1 VPALIPTTHLPFGKS
16 SLGFKHGFYHGVH
29 QTQPESRGWLKLKTK
44 NPFDPPRIIANYLA
58 TENDRR
64 TLRNGVKIM
73 REVFKET
80 PMAKHVSKEL
90 KPGEDMSTDKDIDAW
105 IRASGDTVFHPV
117 GTCKM
122 GIDDMAV
129 VDPQLRVHGLNGLRI
144 GDASIMPIINGSN
157 TNAPTIMIAEKCAD
171 MMLNH

>member
-1 VPALIPTTHLPFGKS
+1 
-16 SLGFKHGFYHGVH
+16 
-29 QTQPESRGWLKLKTK
+29 
-44 NPFDPPRIIANYLA
+44 
-58 TENDRR
+58 
-64 TLRNGVKIM
+64 M
-73 REVFKET
+73 REVFREE

-90 KPGEDMSTDKDIDAW
+90 KPGEDVKSDNDIDSW

-122 GIDDMAV
+122 GIDNMAV

-144 GDASIMPIINGSN
+144 ADASIMPIINGSN

-171 MMLNH
+171 MISNG